1 MKRIIILAIAFLT
14 SFQIASGQVS
24 NEHLDAYLWEY
35 PLQQGLV
42 IEPEM
47 MQELVAEIQR
57 IIDSGDLFFR
67 PLPNDFADQ
76 IWDHY
81 FLYLEPGRI
90 LQTVAL
96 AYPYLNSATQETF
109 RTMVSQLLDNTVHR
123 PWAPNLL
130 PLDAG
135 KQRKSFAPSTLWG
148 EGSNFGLYRPSIQ
161 NIYNIWL
168 YTYRTQDFET
178 IEPYYDAIRSFYL
191 NKVGGNHDQGRLYG
205 TMNAHIGM
213 ARLAHLFG
221 EESHIEQARTNL
233 SNALN
238 FGLDMDLVDTLA
250 RRGTQGW
257 NGAYAFAYEDRAI
270 DWINRNYIFHN
281 VSPEIGRYL
290 QDYLSLETEARHSF
304 MMNRFPMWWLREAP
318 YFNRWTGDEGIGIP
332 SGSFGTNVP
341 LERWFRNVDAEIL
354 ASYMVSS
361 PVGVA
366 DSYWM
371 EALVMAI
378 EANAADQWV
387 DVRTTAFELDLAG
400 DDPPPVEYFLTFEI
414 IGQGHVEV
422 DGAVYTEP
430 LLVEEGTELTLEAY
444 PATGWQFDG
453 WSGDLSGAAS
463 PQTIVMDGN
472 KDVTATFSEI
482 PPVEYFLTLEI
493 IGQGY
498 VEVDGAVYTEPLLLE
513 EGTVLTLE
521 AFPVAGSQFDGWSGD
536 LWGAASPQTI
546 VMDAN
551 KDVTATFSEIPPVE
565 YFLTL
570 EIIGHGHVEVDGAV
584 YTDPLLVEEG
594 TELALEAHPAA
605 GWQFDGWSG
614 DLLGAAS
621 PQTIVM
627 DGNMDVTATFSEIP
641 PVEYFL
647 TLEIIGQGYV
657 EVDGVVYTDPLLVEE
672 GTVLTL
678 EAHPAENQQFMK
690 WLYGNQTVW
699 IEPELLLAMPGHD
712 IKIAAY
718 FVDASIHQHHDINNE
733 TIADGETACFSAM
746 VSLVVS
752 DLLVEAGGAI
762 TLVAAKRIHINPG
775 SHIQNGAALHAYITQ
790 SAEFCPEQMIT
801 ASYETEKTNIP
812 VYVSDRKANDF
823 SFKIYPNPS
832 TGLVTVEFDHAGRN
846 EDIQIEIFSVSGGL
860 VYTEKIG
867 ATGRH
872 MIDLEGTQPGIYMI
886 RLIAGDGVGYARL
899 VLR

>member
-1 MKRIIILAIAFLT
+1 MKHIILAITFLT

-42 IEPEM
+42 IEAEL

-96 AYPYLNSATQETF
+96 AYPYLDSATQETF
-109 RTMVSQLLDNTVHR
+109 RTMVAQLLDNTVHR
-123 PWAPNLL
+123 PWAPNPL

-148 EGSNFGLYRPSIQ
+148 EGSNFGLFRPSIQ

-168 YTYRTQDFET
+168 YTYRTQDLET
-178 IEPYYDAIRSFYL
+178 VEPYYDAIRSFYL

-341 LERWFRNVDAEIL
+341 LERWFRNVDAETL

-361 PVGVA
+361 PVAMA

-378 EANAADQWV
+378 EANATDHWV

-400 DDPPPVEYFLTFEI
+400 GDPPPVEYFLTLEI

-422 DGAVYTEP
+422 DGVVYTEP
-430 LLVEEGTELTLEAY
+430 LLVEEGTVLTLEAH
-444 PATGWQFDG
+444 PAEGWQFDG
-453 WSGDLSGAAS
+453 WSGDLSGAAN
-463 PQTIVMDGN
+463 PQTILMDGH
-472 KDVTATFSEI
+472 KEVTATFSEI

-493 IGQGY
+493 IGQGH
-498 VEVDGAVYTEPLLLE
+498 VEVDGVVYTEPLLVE

-521 AFPVAGSQFDGWSGD
+521 AYPVAGSQFDGWSGD
-536 LWGAASPQTI
+536 ISGVASPQTI
-546 VMDAN
+546 LMDGN
-551 KDVTATFSEIPPVE
+551 KVVTATFSEIPPVE
-565 YFLTL
+565 YFLTIDITTG
-570 EIIGHGHVEVDGAV
+570 EGHITVDGVV
-584 YTDPLLVEEG
+584 YTEPLLVEEG
-594 TELALEAHPAA
+594 TEL
-605 GWQFDGWSG
+605 
-614 DLLGAAS
+614 
-621 PQTIVM
+621 
-627 DGNMDVTATFSEIP
+627 
-641 PVEYFL
+641 
-647 TLEIIGQGYV
+647 
-657 EVDGVVYTDPLLVEE
+657 
-672 GTVLTL
+672 TL
-678 EAHPAENQQFMK
+678 EAHPDENQQFMK
-690 WLYGNQTVW
+690 WLYGQQTVW
-699 IEPELLLAMPGHD
+699 IEPELLLAMPGHY
-712 IKIAAY
+712 IQIAAY

-752 DLLVEAGGAI
+752 DLLVEAGGTI
-762 TLVAAKRIHINPG
+762 TLVAAKRIQINPG

-790 SAEFCPEQMIT
+790 SAEFCPEQMIA
-801 ASYETEKTNIP
+801 ASRETEKAQSS
-812 VYVSDRKANDF
+812 VYVSDRKANDA
-823 SFKIYPNPS
+823 SFRIYPNPS
-832 TGLVTVEFDHAGRN
+832 TGLVTLEFDHTDRN

-860 VYTEKIG
+860 VYTEKIS
-867 ATGRH
+867 AAGRH

-886 RLIAGDGVGYARL
+886 RLIVGDGVGYARL